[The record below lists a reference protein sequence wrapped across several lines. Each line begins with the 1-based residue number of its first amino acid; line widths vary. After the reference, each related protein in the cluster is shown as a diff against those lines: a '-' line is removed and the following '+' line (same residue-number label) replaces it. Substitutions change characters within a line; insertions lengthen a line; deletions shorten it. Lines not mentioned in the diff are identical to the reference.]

1 MSISA
6 LSVTGI
12 WMDNKE
18 VERHLNTQ
26 APSFLSHVRNVVA
39 KRERG
44 EHEA

>member
-6 LSVTGI
+6 LSVTDIG
-12 WMDNKE
+12 MDNKE
-18 VERHLNTQ
+18 VERHLNAQ
-26 APSFLSHVRNVVA
+26 APSFLSHVRILVA